1 VIAHIINM
9 VAKNNQSCK
18 CGRGG
23 MMNKTLKEKA
33 YKYGNSSFPIDTFY
47 NDIRDNK
54 SPTYDKESAFNGLEK
69 IIDVFIQKDQQIAQ
83 LKKELEALQR
93 KEEWLIVKT
102 TWAKPKYAVCKS
114 EQVVSLLHSDFT
126 PQINTSFYFIVDK
139 FKTKEEAIK
148 KLNEM
153 KGE

>member
-1 VIAHIINM
+1 MSKEEWMRKYVGVLPTSGKEYEEMLLENF
-9 VAKNNQSCK
+9 NNRNQMCVKLDRQVSE
-18 CGRGG
+18 
-23 MMNKTLKEKA
+23 LKEE
-33 YKYGNSSFPIDTFY
+33 N
-47 NDIRDNK
+47 
-54 SPTYDKESAFNGLEK
+54 
-69 IIDVFIQKDQQIAQ
+69 QQ

-114 EQVVSLLHSDFT
+114 EQVVSHLHSDFT